1 MTRIRWARP
10 DERRVIQGYLFE
22 NMGKIPYERWANILD
37 CRWIPEND
45 RYGVI
50 VVGGSRPLG
59 FLGIVFADREIGGQ
73 VRRTGNIT
81 SWFLE
86 KDMRRGG
93 IGQEMLSMVTE
104 DPDVTY
110 TATSPNVRSGSL
122 LAKVGWQALDGER
135 LIWHRSADPLRAVI
149 RPTTREEAEA
159 RLGPSAA
166 KLLADHE
173 GLNLT
178 PYLVEAEDGRAC
190 LVAIYVKMK
199 GDDVAHHEVLHV
211 SDRELFTRHVT
222 DFANAVL
229 PPRKAVLS
237 LDSRFAEAWATP
249 DETLVLDIPRYWKP
263 AGTEP
268 RDIDFLYS
276 EVVLLD
282 LKIQ

>member
-10 DERRVIQGYLFE
+10 DERRVIQGYIFE

-59 FLGIVFADREIGGQ
+59 FLGIVFADRMIEGR
-73 VRRTGNIT
+73 VHRTGNIT

-93 IGQEMLSMVTE
+93 IGQEMLRLVTE
-104 DPDVTY
+104 DPDVSY
-110 TATSPNVRSGSL
+110 TATSPNIRSGSL
-122 LAKVGWQALDGER
+122 LAKVGWEVLDDRR
-135 LIWHRSADPLRAVI
+135 LIWQRSSAPPKAAV
-149 RPTTREEAEA
+149 RPTTPEEAGA
-159 RLGPSAA
+159 RLGPEAQ
-166 KLLADHE
+166 KILADHD
-173 GLNLT
+173 GLNIL
-178 PYLVEAEDGRAC
+178 PYLLEAPDGAC
-190 LVAIYVKMK
+190 LVVTYVKMK

-211 SDRELFTRHVT
+211 SDRAFFTAHAS

-229 PPRKAVLS
+229 PPRKAVLA
-237 LDSRFAEAWATP
+237 LDSRFAEGSARP
-249 DETLVLDIPRYWKP
+249 DETLDLDIPRYWKP
-263 AGTEP
+263 AGIKAP
-268 RDIDFLYS
+268 DIDFLYS